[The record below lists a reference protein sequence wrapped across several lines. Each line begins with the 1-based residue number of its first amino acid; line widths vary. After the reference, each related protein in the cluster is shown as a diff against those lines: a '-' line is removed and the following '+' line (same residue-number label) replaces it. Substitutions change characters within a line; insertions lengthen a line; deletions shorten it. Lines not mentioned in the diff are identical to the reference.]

1 MTDLK
6 FALWDAFP
14 ESEVDGGSSIAEVY
28 DRHIGLA
35 QLVEQ
40 LGYHSYFVIEHQNR
54 ELISSPSVYLTGVAM
69 RTSVLRVGA
78 MIWQLPFHHP
88 LRLAEEV
95 GILDQLSHGRV
106 EFGTGIGI
114 HEHEFL
120 RWGLDFYA
128 RGEMSREALEIIQM
142 AWTQDEVTYDGK
154 YWHFDEALP
163 APKPFQQPT
172 PPIWVG
178 AHSKAALEFAAK
190 GNFHVSQN
198 IDVDDVVAEKF
209 DYYRQVWRECNH
221 PGPMPSIFLQ
231 RIVHVAETDAQA
243 RAEAEPCLLGRV
255 NVPSA
260 GAIQAGGSFGRGRV
274 TGSRVGWGSSPRG
287 MGTESALPDNAERGR
302 VFRMMAEDYDFSI
315 ENGVAIIGSPETVA
329 RKIAEQQKYVGY
341 DLLATTHSF
350 GSMDPALIEKSIRL
364 FGEEVIPAF
373 R

>member
-1 MTDLK
+1 M
-6 FALWDAFP
+6 
-14 ESEVDGGSSIAEVY
+14 
-28 DRHIGLA
+28 
-35 QLVEQ
+35 
-40 LGYHSYFVIEHQNR
+40 
-54 ELISSPSVYLTGVAM
+54 
-69 RTSVLRVGA
+69 
-78 MIWQLPFHHP
+78 
-88 LRLAEEV
+88 
-95 GILDQLSHGRV
+95 
-106 EFGTGIGI
+106 
-114 HEHEFL
+114 
-120 RWGLDFYA
+120 
-128 RGEMSREALEIIQM
+128 
-142 AWTQDEVTYDGK
+142 
-154 YWHFDEALP
+154 
-163 APKPFQQPT
+163 
-172 PPIWVG
+172 
-178 AHSKAALEFAAK
+178 
-190 GNFHVSQN
+190 SQN

-231 RIVHVAETDAQA
+231 RIIHVAETDAQA

-341 DLLATTHSF
+341 DLLATTHGF